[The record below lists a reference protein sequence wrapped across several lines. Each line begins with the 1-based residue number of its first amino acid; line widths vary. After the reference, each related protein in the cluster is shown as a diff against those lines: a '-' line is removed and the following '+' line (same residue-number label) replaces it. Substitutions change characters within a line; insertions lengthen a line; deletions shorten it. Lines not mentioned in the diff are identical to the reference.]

1 MSKNNSTRKE
11 MLEVE
16 LVIGKIMRIGVLFS
30 AAVMILGF
38 AMFLITGNSGYPA
51 TSFPTTLPAIWQ
63 GLVSFKSYAYMM
75 AGIYLLILTPV
86 LRVVISIYAFYQEKD
101 MLYVK
106 ITSLVLLILIISVI
120 VGHHWFQRKD

>member
-51 TSFPTTLPAIWQ
+51 TSFPTTLPTIWQ
-63 GLVSFKSYAYMM
+63 GLISFKAYAYMM
-75 AGIYLLILTPV
+75 TGIYLLILTPV

-120 VGHHWFQRKD
+120 VGHH

>member
-1 MSKNNSTRKE
+1 MPKNNSTRKE
-11 MLEVE
+11 MLAVE
-16 LVIGKIMRIGVLFS
+16 IVIGKIMRIGVLFS

-38 AMFLITGNSGYPA
+38 AMFLITGHSGYPN

-63 GLVSFKSYAYMM
+63 GLISFKAYAYMM

-86 LRVVISIYAFYQEKD
+86 LRVVISIYAFYQERD

-120 VGHHWFQRKD
+120 VGHH

>member
-1 MSKNNSTRKE
+1 MPKNNSTRKE
-11 MLEVE
+11 MLAVE
-16 LVIGKIMRIGVLFS
+16 IVIGKIMRIGVLFS

-38 AMFLITGNSGYPA
+38 AMFLITGHSGYP
-51 TSFPTTLPAIWQ
+51 SFPTTLPAIWQ
-63 GLVSFKSYAYMM
+63 GLISFKAYAYMM

-120 VGHHWFQRKD
+120 VGHH

>member
-16 LVIGKIMRIGVLFS
+16 IVIGKIMRIGVLFS

-38 AMFLITGNSGYPA
+38 AIFLITGNSGYPA

-63 GLVSFKSYAYMM
+63 GLISFKAYAYMM

-120 VGHHWFQRKD
+120 VGHH

>member
-120 VGHHWFQRKD
+120 VGHH

>member
-1 MSKNNSTRKE
+1 MPKNNSTRKE
-11 MLEVE
+11 MLAVE
-16 LVIGKIMRIGVLFS
+16 IVIGKIMRIGVLFS
-30 AAVMILGF
+30 AAVMILGH
-38 AMFLITGNSGYPA
+38 SGYPN

-63 GLVSFKSYAYMM
+63 GLISFKAYAYMM

-120 VGHHWFQRKD
+120 VGHH

>member
-16 LVIGKIMRIGVLFS
+16 IVIGKIMRIGVLFS

-63 GLVSFKSYAYMM
+63 GLISFNAYAYMM

-101 MLYVK
+101 ILYVK

-120 VGHHWFQRKD
+120 VGHH

>member
-16 LVIGKIMRIGVLFS
+16 IVIGKIMRIGVLFS

-63 GLVSFKSYAYMM
+63 GLISFKPYAYMM

-120 VGHHWFQRKD
+120 VGHH

>member
-63 GLVSFKSYAYMM
+63 GLISFKPYAYMM

-120 VGHHWFQRKD
+120 VGHH

>member
-30 AAVMILGF
+30 AAVMLLGF

-120 VGHHWFQRKD
+120 VGHH

>member
-1 MSKNNSTRKE
+1 
-11 MLEVE
+11 
-16 LVIGKIMRIGVLFS
+16 
-30 AAVMILGF
+30 
-38 AMFLITGNSGYPA
+38 
-51 TSFPTTLPAIWQ
+51 
-63 GLVSFKSYAYMM
+63 MM

-120 VGHHWFQRKD
+120 VGHH

>member
-1 MSKNNSTRKE
+1 
-11 MLEVE
+11 MLAVE
-16 LVIGKIMRIGVLFS
+16 IVIGKIMRIGVLFS

-38 AMFLITGNSGYPA
+38 AMFLITGHNGYSN
-51 TSFPTTLPAIWQ
+51 TSFPTTLPAIWH
-63 GLVSFKSYAYMM
+63 GLISFKAYAYMM

-120 VGHHWFQRKD
+120 VGHH